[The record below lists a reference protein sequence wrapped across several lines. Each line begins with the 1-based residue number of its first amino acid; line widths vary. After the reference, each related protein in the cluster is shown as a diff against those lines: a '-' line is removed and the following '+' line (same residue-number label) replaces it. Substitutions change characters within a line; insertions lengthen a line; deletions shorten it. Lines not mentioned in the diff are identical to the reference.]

1 MKKRGIWSRVS
12 LLLIMILFMNS
23 IGGCGKSKKLETG
36 NAADYSTF
44 VYIPEYT
51 TLPTGDD
58 IYISDFNTLG
68 NELYFTVNESDWE
81 VKESGQKIYC
91 LNLEEENAKP
101 QIYLDFSD
109 LKKEV
114 NYQYFIYRS
123 LISEDGGMIRVEARY
138 PSKPSEESA
147 ENWNQEVSF
156 YLIKTDKDLNEVY
169 SIEITSYLHMDAQ
182 NSYVQYAVEG
192 KDGNLFLS
200 NGCSYIWI
208 FDRDGKHLRDIRMD
222 SNTQNGGYINAFG
235 VMDNGSTAYMQ
246 RTTNGPVLYAYE
258 DAKMDFSRIYDNL
271 PTDSFNTGITPC
283 IHEGIL
289 LCGQSALYQYNPST
303 KTYIEL
309 VRWLDVNL
317 TGEYVNLAF
326 PLENGNIAAI
336 YYDPNSNQS
345 SVVVLRRTLPTEA
358 ELKEIITLGC
368 MWFTQD
374 LQKAVVN
381 FNRTNQQYQ
390 IEVMNYSDNIDWN
403 KETAY
408 ADYNAAIKQLQM
420 DIATEKGPDLFLAV
434 DVDMD
439 LLAEKGAIEDLNPYL
454 ENSLVVNK
462 SDFIEPVLNAYKV
475 NGIQCA
481 IPITFNIVTLTGR
494 TSEVGE
500 ESGWT
505 LDEMLAYANQYPDAE
520 LINNVSNSSVLC
532 YCIMYDLDSF

>member
-44 VYIPEYT
+44 VYIPEYI

-109 LKKEV
+109 LKKKV

-192 KDGNLFLS
+192 KDGNLF
-200 NGCSYIWI
+200 
-208 FDRDGKHLRDIRMD
+208 
-222 SNTQNGGYINAFG
+222 
-235 VMDNGSTAYMQ
+235 
-246 RTTNGPVLYAYE
+246 
-258 DAKMDFSRIYDNL
+258 
-271 PTDSFNTGITPC
+271 
-283 IHEGIL
+283 
-289 LCGQSALYQYNPST
+289 
-303 KTYIEL
+303 
-309 VRWLDVNL
+309 
-317 TGEYVNLAF
+317 
-326 PLENGNIAAI
+326 
-336 YYDPNSNQS
+336 
-345 SVVVLRRTLPTEA
+345 
-358 ELKEIITLGC
+358 
-368 MWFTQD
+368 
-374 LQKAVVN
+374 
-381 FNRTNQQYQ
+381 
-390 IEVMNYSDNIDWN
+390 
-403 KETAY
+403 
-408 ADYNAAIKQLQM
+408 
-420 DIATEKGPDLFLAV
+420 
-434 DVDMD
+434 
-439 LLAEKGAIEDLNPYL
+439 
-454 ENSLVVNK
+454 
-462 SDFIEPVLNAYKV
+462 
-475 NGIQCA
+475 
-481 IPITFNIVTLTGR
+481 
-494 TSEVGE
+494 
-500 ESGWT
+500 
-505 LDEMLAYANQYPDAE
+505 
-520 LINNVSNSSVLC
+520 
-532 YCIMYDLDSF
+532 